1 MLAIPAK
8 VAGCK
13 ELIFCTPPNP
23 TPELL
28 YALGLFD
35 TDIFLVGGA
44 QAIAAMAYG
53 TETIPRVDKIFG
65 PGNSYVTEAKI
76 QVASQGVPIDMP
88 AGPSE
93 VLVIADEG
101 ANPAFISA
109 DVLSQAEH
117 GEDSQIIMLTNS
129 ERILSETQDEIR
141 RQLSSLPRKAIAEK
155 CLANSSLIL
164 VSTLTEAIAISNSYA
179 PEHLIL
185 AVENPDELAAE
196 VTNAGSVFLGY
207 LTPESVGD
215 YSSGTNHTL
224 PTSGFARNWSG
235 VSTLSF
241 LKTTTYQQL
250 TLTGLQNLA
259 EATITLAR
267 AEGLEAHARAVAVR
281 LKEMGV

>member
-1 MLAIPAK
+1 M
-8 VAGCK
+8 
-13 ELIFCTPPNP
+13 
-23 TPELL
+23 
-28 YALGLFD
+28 
-35 TDIFLVGGA
+35 
-44 QAIAAMAYG
+44 
-53 TETIPRVDKIFG
+53 
-65 PGNSYVTEAKI
+65 
-76 QVASQGVPIDMP
+76 
-88 AGPSE
+88 
-93 VLVIADEG
+93 
-101 ANPAFISA
+101 
-109 DVLSQAEH
+109 
-117 GEDSQIIMLTNS
+117 
-129 ERILSETQDEIR
+129 
-141 RQLSSLPRKAIAEK
+141 
-155 CLANSSLIL
+155 
-164 VSTLTEAIAISNSYA
+164 AISNSYA

-185 AVENPDELAAE
+185 AVENPNELVAE
-196 VTNAGSVFLGY
+196 VTSAGSVFLGH